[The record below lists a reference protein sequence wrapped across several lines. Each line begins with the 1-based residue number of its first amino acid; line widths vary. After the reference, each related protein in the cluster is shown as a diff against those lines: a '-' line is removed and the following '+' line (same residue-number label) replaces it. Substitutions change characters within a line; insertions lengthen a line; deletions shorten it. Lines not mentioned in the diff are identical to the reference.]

1 MPGSEDYRWLGFNS
15 YPGKVFSMVNFYM
28 VLYYNMVYGIILQ
41 YDEFQQSV
49 AIPEGRRMTLMISCY
64 LFQLNGSVI
73 RNKGSGYHD
82 FWRPF
87 ATKIGLSSVC

>member
-1 MPGSEDYRWLGFNS
+1 MAGLQLLPWKSFQH
-15 YPGKVFSMVNFYM
+15 GKLNT
-28 VLYYNMVYGIILQ
+28 LYGIILQ

-49 AIPEGRRMTLMISCY
+49 AIPEGRRMTLMICY